1 MKKKAVLL
9 AGTVI
14 LLVCGALIG
23 KEMIETK
30 PFKDL
35 SKNDIAEV
43 TVKLLPPD
51 TAFTVNDEEVK
62 ELVEI
67 LNRVVTYRE
76 DDSYTEY
83 AGQAAVFT
91 IIRTDGT
98 QLTVNAYNPFIIIDG
113 IGYRT
118 KYGPCEELNSFANR
132 LESGKE
138 GA

>member
-1 MKKKAVLL
+1 MKKKAILFSG
-9 AGTVI
+9 AVI
-14 LLVCGALIG
+14 LLICGVLIG
-23 KEMIETK
+23 KELIGTK
-30 PFKDL
+30 PFKNL
-35 SKNDIAEV
+35 SRNEIAEV
-43 TVKLLPPD
+43 TVMPIPPD
-51 TAFTVNDEEVK
+51 TTFTVNDEEVK

-67 LNRVVTYRE
+67 LNRAVIYRE

-91 IIRTDGT
+91 MIKTDGT
-98 QLTVNAYNPFIIIDG
+98 RLTVVAYNPFIIIDG

-118 KYGPCEELNSFANR
+118 KYGPCEELNSFANH